1 MHFQKVRPPLG
12 CPHQGCLMT
21 PCFDLLWSPERS
33 TSGTFSR
40 AMSPVL
46 CNADTQAGCPAVT
59 QTAKIPRCLRH
70 PAQTAIPHPPA
81 PLHRVLRLL
90 KHNPR
95 SRYSPLPLPAV
106 RGHRCPHSG
115 RRAAQDRPQAPAL
128 PPSSGSVLF
137 PAVSDRP
144 CAAFP
149 DLFGYRL
156 VGAEHRL
163 RLHDHAR
170 TAAVRVIVHA
180 VEFIC

>member
-1 MHFQKVRPPLG
+1 MHFPEGPAAARLSAPGMPHDATLRSFCGHRKEAPPEL
-12 CPHQGCLMT
+12 
-21 PCFDLLWSPERS
+21 
-33 TSGTFSR
+33 FSR

-46 CNADTQAGCPAVT
+46 CNADTQADCPAAT

-137 PAVSDRP
+137 PAVSDRL
-144 CAAFP
+144 CAAFSRS
-149 DLFGYRL
+149 FRL
-156 VGAEHRL
+156 PTGRRGTPAPPP
-163 RLHDHAR
+163 
-170 TAAVRVIVHA
+170 
-180 VEFIC
+180 